1 MDGFKFF
8 PCCDFKS
15 GGVNNIPCSRASS
28 PLILAVDDDEDNLLL
43 LSYVLE
49 PLECSLLTAADGLSA
64 LHQAQTYQPDLILL
78 DIRLPYLDGVEV
90 VAQLREDPKMNTI
103 PIIAV
108 TALARSDDRERLL
121 LAGCTDYLS
130 KPYMIDEIEAVVRR
144 YLRLPTPIS

>member
-8 PCCDFKS
+8 PRCDFKS
-15 GGVNNIPCSRASS
+15 GGVNNIRCSQANS

-43 LSYVLE
+43 LAYTLE
-49 PLECSLLTAADGLSA
+49 PLECSLLTATDGLSA
-64 LHQAQTYQPDLILL
+64 LHQAQTYHPDLILL
-78 DIRLPYLDGVEV
+78 DIRLPYLNGMEV
-90 VAQLREDPKMNTI
+90 VAQLREDATMKTI